1 MTEEAP
7 VKEGRKKRING
18 LKSVLGGNLLA
29 KKSVVEQMPVLLFL
43 VFLGILQITNR
54 YWSERTIRGIEAVQ
68 DSIKELKAESV
79 AFEAELMKMNTPSE
93 IGRKVKDSGLDLIE
107 PLEPPRKLKVK
118 KLDTK

>member
-7 VKEGRKKRING
+7 VKDGKKKRING

-29 KKSVVEQMPVLLFL
+29 RKSVVDQMPVLLFL

-54 YWSERTIRGIEAVQ
+54 YWSERTIRGIEVVQ

-79 AFEAELMKMNTPSE
+79 AFEAELMKINTPSE
-93 IGRKVKDSGLDLIE
+93 IIRRIGDSGLGLVE
-107 PLEPPRKLKVK
+107 PMEPPRKLNVK